1 MPETN
6 GGPTLGEVVRRLDEA
21 IREIRETRR
30 EMAESHSRSEA
41 TYLRKAEFAAAQ
53 QTDAVVIRGLENEVH
68 STSKR
73 LDRLDAD
80 LKTGFKDVTA
90 DLQRVEERR
99 RVDRMWLIGG
109 LAFPLILMLVGAV
122 LLSGGTP

>member
-1 MPETN
+1 MPEVN

-30 EMAESHSRSEA
+30 ERAESHSRSEA
-41 TYLRKAEFAAAQ
+41 TYLRKTEFAAER

-73 LDRLDAD
+73 IEALDVEL
-80 LKTGFKDVTA
+80 TVGFKDVKA
-90 DLQRVEERR
+90 DLQRIEERR
-99 RVDRMWLIGG
+99 RTDRMWLVGG
-109 LAFPLILMLVGAV
+109 LAFPIILMLVAAV
-122 LLSGGTP
+122 MLGSAP